1 MQIAVFAP
9 EAVEVAELKEMMRR
23 PSARPTHG
31 AMAAPAAGSP
41 VPFVSPPVSA
51 EQAAVDS
58 ARQAGIGPLLVLGE
72 TGTDGQ
78 RERVCAVIAE
88 LASTEE
94 MRVTLAKAGG
104 IDAMIRLANSGRF
117 TEPMRISRRLSNAKD
132 DSSAE
137 AEAKATVLAK
147 VEAAKVRSA
156 Q

>member
-1 MQIAVFAP
+1 MAAADMQIAVFAP

-41 VPFVSPPVSA
+41 VPSVSPPVSA

-78 RERVCAVIAE
+78 RRDTNSPVDDHAG
-88 LASTEE
+88 STE
-94 MRVTLAKAGG
+94 A
-104 IDAMIRLANSGRF
+104 
-117 TEPMRISRRLSNAKD
+117 
-132 DSSAE
+132 
-137 AEAKATVLAK
+137 
-147 VEAAKVRSA
+147 
-156 Q
+156 